1 MIRKLANERSQNHY
15 GRTYQKHFLKHTKVI
30 PYALWLKYLSKN
42 SKIYFCWSQ
51 FFQSLP
57 FWLKLACADLKISP
71 AIRSAIKLTTFR
83 TPDLQLMATQNF
95 KGRTK
100 THDMIGPQRGLNLK
114 DIFHMIKR
122 WYLMNCKGP
131 ICMRNHTLIWGL
143 RRKRRVTPD
152 HFSFGSSILCLHLKS
167 LKNIS
172 SLLN

>member
-1 MIRKLANERSQNHY
+1 MLVSIFPITTILAKIGLCR
-15 GRTYQKHFLKHTKVI
+15 F
-30 PYALWLKYLSKN
+30 KN
-42 SKIYFCWSQ
+42 FSCNQIG
-51 FFQSLP
+51 
-57 FWLKLACADLKISP
+57 
-71 AIRSAIKLTTFR
+71 KLTTFR